1 MHRIVRIAA
10 IAAGAV
16 LLLLLLLLLGTAG
29 IIALTVDPNDYK
41 DDISARVH
49 EKFGRRLTIPGDIAL
64 SYWPRPGVR
73 LGKAHLS
80 EYAPDGGEFAA
91 IDSARLSFAVLPLLR
106 GELVIDRVDLR
117 GARVRL
123 VRRPD
128 GSMNIDDLTASRAER
143 SRQLPTP
150 APGAQGHRI
159 GSRVDSIRI
168 DNARVTFDDRRNGR
182 RIEITHLNVDSGPIA
197 HNVPSRIALS
207 ANLGISRPAV
217 NTAIILTT
225 GFGLDRDARRVALSG
240 LELYLD
246 MALKDA
252 GAHAKAKLNGSID
265 IDLAK
270 DDTNVV
276 LKGRLDDSAIDAK
289 LGLRAGLLQVA
300 LGIDKI
306 DLGRYSAAAAAPA
319 STPASSPGA
328 AQEPVANDAPLDLS
342 ALATLRANGNLHIGA
357 LTVGGVRLTQ
367 VNAMLKADAGK
378 VALSP
383 VLATLYGGGGK
394 GALTLEYGD
403 DPATPRIHL
412 SQSLSGIELGPLLR
426 DALGKAPVNGRG
438 DLQFN
443 LHTQGASMLQLRQ
456 ALNGGG
462 SLRLSDG
469 SVSGFNLAQI
479 VREAK
484 AAGGVA
490 SDADKTDFSELG
502 GSFSVTDGVVRNDDL
517 LVKTALLR
525 IGGTGEVDLVAAQ
538 IDYTLMC
545 TAVPTLSGQG
555 GPDAAALKGITV
567 PVKLSGPLSA
577 IVWRIDVKAMVP
589 DKVKQKLKD
598 KLKSKIGGKLRGL
611 LGR

>member
-1 MHRIVRIAA
+1 M
-10 IAAGAV
+10 
-16 LLLLLLLLLGTAG
+16 
-29 IIALTVDPNDYK
+29 
-41 DDISARVH
+41 
-49 EKFGRRLTIPGDIAL
+49 
-64 SYWPRPGVR
+64 
-73 LGKAHLS
+73 
-80 EYAPDGGEFAA
+80 
-91 IDSARLSFAVLPLLR
+91 
-106 GELVIDRVDLR
+106 
-117 GARVRL
+117 
-123 VRRPD
+123 
-128 GSMNIDDLTASRAER
+128 
-143 SRQLPTP
+143 
-150 APGAQGHRI
+150 
-159 GSRVDSIRI
+159 
-168 DNARVTFDDRRNGR
+168 
-182 RIEITHLNVDSGPIA
+182 
-197 HNVPSRIALS
+197 PSRIALS

-246 MALKDA
+246 VALKDA

-270 DDTNVV
+270 DETNVV

-289 LGLRAGLLQVA
+289 AGLRAGLLQLA
-300 LGIDKI
+300 LVIDKI

-319 STPASSPGA
+319 DTPGA
-328 AQEPVANDAPLDLS
+328 PQEAAPNDAPVDLS

-403 DPATPRIHL
+403 NPATPRIHL

-443 LHTQGASMLQLRQ
+443 VHTQGASMLQLRQ
-456 ALNGGG
+456 GLNGGG

-490 SDADKTDFSELG
+490 SDADKTDFSELV
-502 GSFSVTDGVVRNDDL
+502 GSFSVSDGIVRNDDL

-555 GPDAAALKGITV
+555 GPDAAALKGVTV

-577 IVWRIDVKAMVP
+577 IGWRIDVKAMVP
-589 DKVKQKLKD
+589 DKVKQQLKD
-598 KLKSKIGGKLRGL
+598 KLKSKLGSKLRSKTSGKQRGR